1 MESYGTEL
9 KETPH
14 PLIAALGE
22 RELQTK
28 VLQHVR
34 TINEEFVPK
43 LHFAS
48 LPADHRFPVKKEV
61 REKHGTFPNQTQRD
75 FDGVKVQGILKA
87 RWLKKHHELLPAVV
101 LLFHEFD
108 PRWNQ
113 KDWLMQEIQMREE
126 MEQLKRGL
134 SDINVHMSGRE
145 CRVLLI
151 LVQQVDDAGVAPVNV
166 TDERLAGLRKRLETD
181 SKGLLLLRS
190 RDITRGSAV
199 LAKLESSI
207 RNYAL
212 EYYKAQSKRVK
223 RYKKA
228 LNKTTHQPLHAR
240 HSFKI
245 AHYYEF
251 RRYTTKV
258 LQHYEA
264 AYRSI
269 IALPLHESERSD
281 GIGYSQVKTMAEYVN
296 FKLCYHLIFSS
307 GNIKAAVEQLHRH
320 MHVYVRAIG
329 APDRAYEH
337 WDWVSRQYHVFAQL
351 LSEAVSIRGALP
363 STGLDSDVYKESHL
377 YYSIAAKYATYRRKA
392 SARLGIT
399 ATMHVASSTAA
410 NGNGASLSEK
420 DFVVVPSIFV
430 GGDPVV
436 REANAPSQESSFA
449 ALVKYRHTLERA
461 VPHARRTIH
470 LLEHAIQHLSIAV
483 ADQKAPRS
491 RMKSRLLVQLG
502 TERLA
507 AGDYERSRAEL
518 QKAKLAFSMEHWWP
532 QTTQILKQLL
542 ICTFRQGDT
551 AAFIDY
557 SLQLLSPILEEFVPG
572 SERSRIQDSFLTAW
586 QNPAALGA
594 PFTAQSALV
603 GSHALTLDK
612 TRPMFTLRAQFDRV
626 YACVREDATLELQL
640 HSHFPSPI
648 TMQKLEL
655 LFDDERYNT
664 VIYHSSSSSGE
675 EDGETVARNPDD
687 GKLYA
692 SLAFLHKATRMLKV
706 PLRVL
711 EGRSMLRYQ
720 ESRFYLGSMMSPTDE
735 EGDASWLVLSLPIEQ
750 AAPVVRESPKPYL
763 LDGRVPAMGNGSAS
777 PSFARRKSMFS
788 TAELGRTASTDLHLS
803 MNGGNDVGVIGD
815 AMLEDGLSVLV
826 RGSTLAILQ
835 PCAQATLTKTTQH
848 ALLTGDFRVLTF
860 DLAANGDTLE
870 SLSYRVVCDPPP
882 LSASPD
888 DAFFFQT
895 SPESAENADSPLV
908 PVPLDPKSLQPR
920 EWTPLPSQLPQS
932 RYELRVIVRCMRAM
946 PNVRVNVHVAY
957 ATKSGVHVS
966 LDERFE
972 LVCRDPF
979 AITSSLVHDYPNGV
993 GASHA
998 KESYA
1003 VVGKNVSLQGDI
1015 ACRAA
1020 ESLKI
1025 LSVALERQD
1034 TQLVEVIAKSGFSEN
1049 EGNEDTEDDSGAVM
1063 KEGDMRSVFVQLLP
1077 RMKAPFVSIGRIR
1090 IQWRRL
1096 SSVVP
1101 GGSSKQ
1107 HTIVSSWLD
1116 VASVAFIDTPL
1127 TLAIRTPSFGVEG
1140 AMVTMDICIRNNEN
1154 TFHSLRIKPI
1164 DEANEFLIA
1173 GRTNAVE
1180 ELLPYTEHVFQIGLV
1195 PIKTGAGCKLH
1206 LTHMGYVRL
1215 PQLEIVSLTYN
1226 MPFTNSDERRELF
1239 VLPQE
1244 CSEWKKVSSS

>member
-9 KETPH
+9 KETPY

-22 RELQTK
+22 RELQSK

-43 LHFAS
+43 LHFTP
-48 LPADHRFPVKKEV
+48 LPVDHRFPVKKEV

-134 SDINVHMSGRE
+134 SGRE

-269 IALPLHESERSD
+269 IALPLNESD
-281 GIGYSQVKTMAEYVN
+281 GIGSSQVKTMAEYVN

-320 MHVYVRAIG
+320 MHVYARAIG
-329 APDRAYEH
+329 TPDRAYEH
-337 WDWVSRQYHVFAQL
+337 WEWVSRQYHVFAQL

-363 STGLDSDVYKESHL
+363 STGLDSDVYKESYL
-377 YYSIAAKYATYRRKA
+377 YYSIAAKYSTYRRKA
-392 SARLGIT
+392 AARLGLT
-399 ATMHVASSTAA
+399 TSMHVALTAAAA
-410 NGNGASLSEK
+410 NGNSVSLSEK

-436 REANAPSQESSFA
+436 TEVNASSQEPSLA

-461 VPHARRTIH
+461 VPHAKRTIH
-470 LLEHAIQHLSIAV
+470 LLEHAIQHLSISV

-491 RMKSRLLVQLG
+491 RVKSRLLVQLG

-518 QKAKLAFSMEHWWP
+518 QKAKLAFSMEYWWP

-572 SERSRIQDSFLTAW
+572 NERSRIQESFLIAW

-594 PFTAQSALV
+594 PFTAQSALA

-612 TRPMFTLRAQFDRV
+612 TRPMFTLHAQFDRV

-640 HSHFPSPI
+640 HSRFPSPI
-648 TMQKLEL
+648 TMQKLEIV
-655 LFDDERYNT
+655 FNDERYNT
-664 VIYHSSSSSGE
+664 VIYHSSSLGE
-675 EDGETVARNPDD
+675 DDGETVMRNPDD

-720 ESRFYLGSMMSPTDE
+720 ESRFYLGSTTTPTNDD
-735 EGDASWLVLSLPIEQ
+735 GDTSWLVLSLPIEQ
-750 AAPVVRESPKPYL
+750 AAPVVRENPKPYL
-763 LDGRVPAMGNGSAS
+763 LEGRVPAMGNGSAS

-788 TAELGRTASTDLHLS
+788 TAELGRTASADLHLS
-803 MNGGNDVGVIGD
+803 VNDGNDVGVLGD
-815 AMLEDGLSVLV
+815 AMLEDDLSVLV
-826 RGSTLAILQ
+826 RGSTIAILQ
-835 PCAQATLTKTTQH
+835 PRAQATLTKTTQH

-860 DLAANGDTLE
+860 DLAANDDTLE
-870 SLSYRVVCDPPP
+870 NLSYRVVCDPPP

-895 SPESAENADSPLV
+895 SPESAANAESALV
-908 PVPLDPKSLQPR
+908 PVFLDPKSLQPR
-920 EWTPLPSQLPQS
+920 DWTPLPSQLPQS
-932 RYELRVIVRCMRAM
+932 RYELRVIVRCLRAM

-972 LVCRDPF
+972 FVCRDPF
-979 AITSSLVHDYPNGV
+979 AITSGLVHDYPNGV

-1003 VVGKNVSLQGDI
+1003 VVGKSVSLQGDI

-1020 ESLKI
+1020 EPLKI

-1034 TQLVEVIAKSGFSEN
+1034 TQLVEVVAASGFSEN
-1049 EGNEDTEDDSGAVM
+1049 RRGSEGTEDAVM

-1077 RMKAPFVSIGRIR
+1077 RKKAPFVSVGRVH

-1101 GGSSKQ
+1101 GAQ
-1107 HTIVSSWLD
+1107 HAVVSSWLD
-1116 VASVAFIDTPL
+1116 VASVAFIDAPL

-1140 AMVTMDICIRNNEN
+1140 AMVVMDVCIRNNEN
-1154 TFHSLRIKPI
+1154 AFHSLRIKPI

-1195 PIKTGAGCKLH
+1195 PIKTG
-1206 LTHMGYVRL
+1206 YVRL

-1244 CSEWKKVSSS
+1244 CSEWKKVSSSRA